1 MRPKKVKKDTLH
13 LYTNF
18 FTRKSKMYSGVE
30 VTVLH
35 LLKKTKE
42 YFISIESWSAH
53 TSTYKQKINK
63 FVPNFVIPTISDPK
77 TLAFLKE
84 HCWEDWNEK
93 EKDEV
98 DMVLKTELL
107 NKLFPNKKQVFFY
120 ELDNILTH
128 YCHGSFIRYDD
139 NGNIKK
145 TTTHDDDCI
154 DYFNFKYKEDSNITE
169 HIKMLSDKFHSV
181 DGRKNLNTPDAIYY
195 DINRHY

>member
-77 TLAFLKE
+77 T
-84 HCWEDWNEK
+84 
-93 EKDEV
+93 
-98 DMVLKTELL
+98 
-107 NKLFPNKKQVFFY
+107 
-120 ELDNILTH
+120 
-128 YCHGSFIRYDD
+128 
-139 NGNIKK
+139 
-145 TTTHDDDCI
+145 
-154 DYFNFKYKEDSNITE
+154 
-169 HIKMLSDKFHSV
+169 
-181 DGRKNLNTPDAIYY
+181 
-195 DINRHY
+195 